1 MKILLVISI
10 FLLGGISPAK
20 AELYKWVDEQGK
32 VHYSDQPASG
42 KIKSETKLEIANQP
56 AKAGA
61 DNTKTW
67 QEKDLDYKKRLADAA
82 EAETKKQQVA
92 QDAKTKLENCDKAKQ
107 NLSQLESNLPVT
119 TFNENTGR
127 TILNEAQ
134 RADATEKARKSVSE
148 WCK

>member
-1 MKILLVISI
+1 MKTLLSLTI
-10 FLLGGISPAK
+10 FVLSTGPVS

-32 VHYSDQPASG
+32 VHYSDQPGSG

-56 AKAGA
+56 AKAGP
-61 DNTKTW
+61 DTTKTW
-67 QEKDLDYKKRLADAA
+67 QEKDLDYKKRVADAA
-82 EAETKKQQVA
+82 EAETKKQQAA

-107 NLSQLESNLPVT
+107 NLSQLESNLPVA
-119 TFNENTGR
+119 TFSEQTGR

-134 RADATEKARKSVSE
+134 RADATQKARKSVSE